1 MANQGYFP
9 SSEADR
15 TAWLAHFRTKLPVHC
30 VNLGFSLD
38 DIAGTLADIDFYI
51 WLLQSWTPSIQKNAM
66 EASAFKALIGTGSGS
81 DPNYNQLAPSVAH
94 QLTPPLQIEASLINE
109 CLCNRV
115 RYTLYKSPYHERLKP
130 RD

>member
-30 VNLGFSLD
+30 VDLGFSLD

-51 WLLQSWTPSIQKNAM
+51 GYY
-66 EASAFKALIGTGSGS
+66 KAG
-81 DPNYNQLAPSVAH
+81 
-94 QLTPPLQIEASLINE
+94 TPPFRKMQWKRPL
-109 CLCNRV
+109 
-115 RYTLYKSPYHERLKP
+115 LKP
-130 RD
+130 